1 MAVVSTPPGG
11 RSPKKRALP
20 PNATQRL
27 QREDSGRRPR
37 LDEVMIDGLSG
48 SNVVR
53 LYDSGQLLPTTTS
66 QALASTTVNWSQV
79 DTVQMVYRDPNGSR
93 FISYWRR
100 PTQPPVPAVTGFN
113 PTSGPPGTQVTIIGT
128 NFGCAGCSGGI
139 AVVRFNEASA
149 VFTGNTN
156 TSVTAFVPAGATT
169 GPTSV
174 RTLGGT
180 GTSPSSFTVTPG

>member
-1 MAVVSTPPGG
+1 
-11 RSPKKRALP
+11 
-20 PNATQRL
+20 
-27 QREDSGRRPR
+27 
-37 LDEVMIDGLSG
+37 
-48 SNVVR
+48 
-53 LYDSGQLLPTTTS
+53 
-66 QALASTTVNWSQV
+66 
-79 DTVQMVYRDPNGSR
+79 MVYRDTNASQ

-100 PTQPPVPAVTGFN
+100 PPQPPVPTVTGFN

-139 AVVRFNEASA
+139 EAVRFNGASA

-180 GTSPSSFTVTPG
+180 GTSPSSFTVTPGPSQFTVTATRIGTGTGTVTSDPTGLSLAPSVRSRSRPAPS